1 MDKKLWAHDRFM
13 GTELK
18 RLESAKKYDAGDVGR
33 LWDYHLAVVGNL
45 QHERLIHLI
54 VTLFFAGLTL
64 LAGVAT
70 IRVASLGDTQLTWS
84 VAIIALIMLIMELAY
99 LRHYYR
105 LENGIQRLYGY
116 TAALHHL
123 RQRG

>member
-13 GTELK
+13 STELK
-18 RLESAKKYDAGDVGR
+18 RLESPKKHDPSDVDH
-33 LWDYHLAVVGNL
+33 LWGYHLAVVRDL
-45 QHERLIHLI
+45 QHERLIHLV

-64 LAGVAT
+64 VAGAAT
-70 IRVASLGDTQLTWS
+70 IRIANFGDVQLTWTL
-84 VAIIALIMLIMELAY
+84 AIITLIMLVTELAY

-105 LENGIQRLYGY
+105 LENGVQRLYGY